1 MLVRATLAYV
11 GTRYAGWQ
19 RQANAL
25 AVQQVIEE
33 ALAAL
38 TGERVVVVGA
48 GRTDAGV
55 HADGQVISFA
65 LARDFALSGLV
76 FGGNR
81 LLPDDVRL
89 LDAEVAPA
97 GFDAQR
103 SATAK
108 LYRYRLERAPLVEP
122 ARAPFVAAAP
132 PAVELEPMR
141 AAARALLGDHDFA
154 AFELA
159 GGRTKTSRRRIFA
172 AAFEAQGSELVF
184 RIAGEGFL
192 RGMVRSLVG
201 TLLEV
206 GTGRRPLERFVT
218 LLDGAPRHHRGM
230 AGPTAPAHG
239 LALERVDY
247 D

>member
-1 MLVRATLAYV
+1 MHVRATLAYV

-19 RQANAL
+19 RQANAV
-25 AVQQVIEE
+25 AVQQVVEE

-38 TGERVVVVGA
+38 TGERVTVVGA

-55 HADGQVISFA
+55 HADGQVISFS
-65 LARDFALSGLV
+65 LARDFALAGLV

-81 LLPDDVRL
+81 HLPGDVRL
-89 LDAEVAPA
+89 LDAELAPA

-103 SATAK
+103 SAAAK
-108 LYRYRLERAPLVEP
+108 LYRYRLERTPLVEP
-122 ARAPFVAAAP
+122 AKAPFVAPAP
-132 PAVELEPMR
+132 PDVALEPLS
-141 AAARALLGDHDFA
+141 AAARALVGTHDFA

-159 GGRTKTSRRRIFA
+159 GGRTRTSRRRIFA
-172 AAFEAQGSELVF
+172 AAWEENGSELVF

-206 GTGRRPLERFVT
+206 GTGKRPLEGFVA
-218 LLDGAPRHHRGM
+218 LLGGARRGD

-239 LALERVDY
+239 LTLERVDY
-247 D
+247 R